1 MTDKPFVPERIYVPT
16 KLNGALKGDK
26 FFETPIIDGVEY
38 IREDVLKEEYAQK
51 MLYVNQQSYDLGR
64 KQAIIDACEWL
75 KEQEEMIGV
84 SFQED
89 FIERFRKEMREELT
103 EKVCNMKWNDKDD
116 LIVEEILNAI
126 EAVEYEMALNMSDVR
141 QWLKNLK
148 QRLS

>member
-26 FFETPIIDGVEY
+26 FFETPIDGVEY
-38 IREDVLKEEYAQK
+38 VREDVLKEEYAQK
-51 MLYVNQQSYDLGR
+51 MLYANQQSYDLGR

-89 FIERFRKEMREELT
+89 FIERFREAMEE
-103 EKVCNMKWNDKDD
+103 
-116 LIVEEILNAI
+116 
-126 EAVEYEMALNMSDVR
+126 
-141 QWLKNLK
+141 K
-148 QRLS
+148 QCCGVSF